1 MSLLSSVGSS
11 LVFNSV
17 PSTRGSASELDP
29 NPLETGSALL
39 KLREGMGRPRKT
51 LHPPP
56 LCSSGEDRLAKGRLA
71 PAGLHNGRR
80 APHRTGRKTGGPGAA
95 TRWPVPPERGQ
106 RVLCIQPDGEGW
118 APAPPGT
125 LPGSPGLGSP
135 AVTSLS
141 GPLLTDFPVLG
152 WDWVSPSPAG
162 LPELLFDWEHFLPL
176 APLSAIVNR
185 SGSVSLR
192 ERVIWGD
199 RISSEGRGDLRGG
212 RGLCS
217 CRDKNWDRS
226 YGTHQAKIS

>member
-1 MSLLSSVGSS
+1 MSHAWEICLHHLGFPAQAVSLLSSVGSS

-29 NPLETGSALL
+29 NPLEMGSALL

-152 WDWVSPSPAG
+152 WDWVS
-162 LPELLFDWEHFLPL
+162 LVHLLQLGFQNSSLTGSTSCHWLLFLPL
-176 APLSAIVNR
+176 YTEVGVFP
-185 SGSVSLR
+185 
-192 ERVIWGD
+192 
-199 RISSEGRGDLRGG
+199 
-212 RGLCS
+212 
-217 CRDKNWDRS
+217 
-226 YGTHQAKIS
+226 